1 MIEIVMLI
9 GFIALI
15 ALPSVLW
22 LYALA
27 DVIIN
32 NFREFVTKIIWILLL
47 CFFPPFGTLLYFLIG
62 RSQRT
67 TYYPVGRAIII
78 SILVI
83 PILMIVAY
91 FFYSPGHITFAPEP
105 PKSIQIQI

>member
-1 MIEIVMLI
+1 MAVFMLI

-27 DVIIN
+27 DAIIN
-32 NFREFVTKIIWILLL
+32 SFSEFGTKIVWILVL
-47 CFFPPFGTLLYFLIG
+47 CFIPPVGTVLYLLIG

-67 TYYPVGRAIII
+67 TYYPVGRILFIGILIIP
-78 SILVI
+78 V
-83 PILMIVAY
+83 LMVLAY
-91 FFYSPGHITFAPEP
+91 FFYSLGHITFVPEP
-105 PKSIQIQI
+105 PKAIQITI

>member
-1 MIEIVMLI
+1 MAVIMLI

-32 NFREFVTKIIWILLL
+32 SFREFITKIIWILVL
-47 CFFPPFGTLLYFLIG
+47 CFFPPLGTVLYFLIG
-62 RSQRT
+62 RNQRT
-67 TYYPVGRAIII
+67 TYYPVGRVIII

-83 PILMIVAY
+83 PIVMIIAY
-91 FFYSPGHITFAPEP
+91 FLYSIEHMTFIPEP
-105 PKSIQIQI
+105 PKSMQIQI